1 MLLLLFNQLFYFL
14 CVCLCTG
21 LSKHI
26 NLPVISYSAEGVS
39 FKDRDKYPYFFR
51 TIGENKQYEHVY
63 VRLLKE
69 LNWKRVVAFTE
80 DGQKYTEYISQ
91 LENVLKENGIELT
104 NKKFS
109 KYFSPD
115 KIKSVSIHKCED
127 NFESGSD
134 ISIINFNIY
143 IQSKLNLLSGILI

>member
-1 MLLLLFNQLFYFL
+1 M
-14 CVCLCTG
+14 
-21 LSKHI
+21 
-26 NLPVISYSAEGVS
+26 PVISYSAEGVS

-69 LNWKRVVAFTE
+69 LKWKRVVAFTE

-115 KIKSVSIHKCED
+115 KIKSVSIHM
-127 NFESGSD
+127 
-134 ISIINFNIY
+134 
-143 IQSKLNLLSGILI
+143 LN